1 MSEDDRRA
9 LIEAAVPA
17 GAGAWV
23 ELGSGRGVLTSTL
36 AGRLGEGARILSI
49 DRDRAALAEQRRVL
63 EARHPGV
70 RLELRAADLAGALD
84 LGHPDGVLA
93 ANALH
98 YVPPAPRG
106 VLLTRLREALAPRGG
121 RLVVIE
127 YDTRR
132 ANPWVPYPLP
142 LARLRREAADAG
154 FGSLRGLARV
164 AGNFGSGVYAALC
177 LP

>member
-1 MSEDDRRA
+1 LSEDDRRA
-9 LIEAAVPA
+9 LIEATVPA

-23 ELGSGRGVLTSTL
+23 ELGSGRGVFTSTL
-36 AGRLGEGARILSI
+36 ARRLGDGARIVSI
-49 DRDRAALAEQRRVL
+49 DRDGASLMEQRRVL

-70 RLELRAADLAGALD
+70 QLELRAANIAGALD

-98 YVPPAPRG
+98 YLPPAARG
-106 VLLTRLREALAPRGG
+106 GLLTRLREALAPRGG

-127 YDTRR
+127 YDTHRT
-132 ANPWVPYPLP
+132 NPWVPHPLP

-154 FGSLRGLARV
+154 FGSLRGMARV
-164 AGNFGSGVYAALC
+164 AGNFGSGVYAALG